1 MLSIQLCVQQLN
13 YYTHETEDDFKSFF
27 LREFFLIDT
36 LINQPKDNWFE
47 FISQ

>member
-27 LREFFLIDT
+27 SARIFLIDT
-36 LINQPKDNWFE
+36 LINQPKDN
-47 FISQ
+47 